1 MRFGLFGTGHWA
13 AETHAAA
20 IGAHPGAELAGVWGR
35 NPDKAAELA
44 RRHGV
49 PVFTEIDAL
58 IDACDAVAVALP
70 PDVQADIAVRAA
82 TAGRHLL
89 LDKPLAL
96 TLADADRVVAAAA
109 QSGVASVVFFTQRF
123 HPNVTGFLASTAA
136 AGGWQHARATM
147 FTSIFQPGNPY
158 GASQW
163 RRDRGALWDIGPHA
177 LSIILPVLGRVTRVA
192 ATDGPS
198 GLVHLLLTHD
208 GGATSAVSLTLDAPP
223 EATTRDFVFFGE
235 NGVVEVPPGDGNALT
250 AFSAAIDQLAEEI
263 DSGTRDH
270 RCDVRFGR
278 EVVAV
283 LVAAETARVEGRT
296 VDLPG

>member
-1 MRFGLFGTGHWA
+1 M
-13 AETHAAA
+13 
-20 IGAHPGAELAGVWGR
+20 
-35 NPDKAAELA
+35 
-44 RRHGV
+44 
-49 PVFTEIDAL
+49 
-58 IDACDAVAVALP
+58 
-70 PDVQADIAVRAA
+70 
-82 TAGRHLL
+82 
-89 LDKPLAL
+89 
-96 TLADADRVVAAAA
+96 
-109 QSGVASVVFFTQRF
+109 
-123 HPNVTGFLASTAA
+123 
-136 AGGWQHARATM
+136 
-147 FTSIFQPGNPY
+147 
-158 GASQW
+158 
-163 RRDRGALWDIGPHA
+163 
-177 LSIILPVLGRVTRVA
+177 TRVA

-283 LVAAETARVEGRT
+283 LVAAETARAEGRT